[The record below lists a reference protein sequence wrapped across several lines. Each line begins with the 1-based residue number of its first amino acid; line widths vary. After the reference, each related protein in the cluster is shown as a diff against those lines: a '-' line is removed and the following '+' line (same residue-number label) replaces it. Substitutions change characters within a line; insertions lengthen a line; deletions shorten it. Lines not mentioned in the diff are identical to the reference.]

1 MAALGGDGG
10 TAQRQLLLT
19 RLDPVFQAIAAAGG
33 SAAAVG
39 GAVRDT
45 FLGRLT
51 SDIDVATSLPPEAV
65 LAAFPGAVATGVAF
79 GTVTVAGAGFT
90 CHITTYR
97 SEGGYRDAR
106 HPERVAFG
114 VSLEE
119 DLARRDF
126 TMNAVALC
134 PDGRIVDPHG
144 GRQDIARGIIRAV
157 GDPRSRLAEDAL
169 RMLRA
174 LRFESELCFI
184 PEPALGRAIVADAPR
199 ISRVHA
205 ERIWPELARLVLG
218 PCAER
223 AVARGLPVLAAILPG
238 VRARPLSDLPGDAI
252 IRLCRLCAGAP
263 PDQVA
268 GRLASMAAGKG
279 EAKRAGRLLGYLA
292 KPPADEPYDLRRAAT
307 TAGREDLQ
315 ALAALGGGT
324 WAASAAIALQEP
336 GLFRLAISGSDIKR
350 TGGRPAGPWVGKMF
364 SELWDLVWQ
373 DPRRNDREHLMEAV
387 RTRLRTI
394 RSDRED

>member
-1 MAALGGDGG
+1 M
-10 TAQRQLLLT
+10 
-19 RLDPVFQAIAAAGG
+19 FQTIAAAGG

-45 FLGRLT
+45 FLGRLGA
-51 SDIDVATSLPPEAV
+51 DIDVGTSLLPEAL
-65 LAAFPGAVATGVAF
+65 LAVFPDAVATGVAF
-79 GTVTVAGAGFT
+79 GTVTVAEAGFT

-106 HPERVAFG
+106 HPERMAFG

-119 DLARRDF
+119 DLDRRDF

-144 GRQDIARGIIRAV
+144 GRRDIERGIIRAV
-157 GDPRSRLAEDAL
+157 GDPKSRLAEDAL

-174 LRFESELCFI
+174 LRFESELCFV
-184 PEPALGRAIVADAPR
+184 PEPALVRAIVAASPL

-205 ERIWPELARLVLG
+205 ERIWPELARLLLG

-223 AVARGLPVLAAILPG
+223 AVARGLPVLAGILPG
-238 VRARPLSDLPGDAI
+238 VRVRPLSDLPGDAI
-252 IRLCRLCAGAP
+252 IRLCRLCEGAP

-268 GRLASMAAGKG
+268 GSLASMAAGKA
-279 EAKRAGRLLGYLA
+279 EAKRAERLLGRLA
-292 KPPADEPYDLRRAAT
+292 HPPADEPYALRRAAT
-307 TAGREDLQ
+307 MAGRKDLL

-324 WAASAAIALQEP
+324 WSASAAMAQQEP
-336 GLFRLAISGSDIKR
+336 GLFRLAISGSDIER
-350 TGGRPAGPWVGKMF
+350 AGGLPAGPWVGKMLT
-364 SELWDLVWQ
+364 ELWDLIWQ
-373 DPRRNDREHLMEAV
+373 DPRRNDREHLMEFV
-387 RTRLRTI
+387 RTRARSI
-394 RSDRED
+394 RPDREG